1 MQPGAAILQ
10 LAGGNGKDARANVM
24 LGVEPSD
31 VPAIHAGD
39 TVTLHGLSTSLARTA
54 ADGRVVLVGASVDQ
68 QSQLVNVGANVP
80 LGHSAFIPGTRVSAD
95 IATRS
100 GTHWVVPR
108 AAVLKDDKG
117 AYVFQITPQNKARR
131 VAVVTQ
137 VESGDRYGVDGY
149 IDASQGL
156 VVSGNYE
163 LKDGMTVRAGGDAP
177 R

>member
-1 MQPGAAILQ
+1 M
-10 LAGGNGKDARANVM
+10 
-24 LGVEPSD
+24 
-31 VPAIHAGD
+31 
-39 TVTLHGLSTSLARTA
+39 
-54 ADGRVVLVGASVDQ
+54 
-68 QSQLVNVGANVP
+68 
-80 LGHSAFIPGTRVSAD
+80 
-95 IATRS
+95 
-100 GTHWVVPR
+100 PR